1 MMANSNY
8 GHTNPDV
15 GIKPNRQILSFI
27 NTANSVYSSAAMTTK
42 AFSTESVNPPQKGAD
57 LYNYGTEQS

>member
-15 GIKPNRQILSFI
+15 GIKPNGQILSFI
-27 NTANSVYSSAAMTTK
+27 KRGDSVYSFEVITLK
-42 AFSTESVNPPQKGAD
+42 ALSTEFINAPQKGAE
-57 LYNYGTEQS
+57 LYDYGTEQS